1 MRASIQ
7 SRRIADRCAPHGRRV
22 LGHSY
27 MGSLVMEVN
36 DVQESNGAIDR
47 RTLLRV
53 LTAGLSSASVGRLSR
68 LGATAVGAAGAAQA
82 EPDVFEIHVGDQ
94 ALDDLHR
101 RLSTVRWPGDTPAE
115 AWSYGV
121 DRAYLEEL
129 MAYWRD
135 DYDWRV
141 WSRPVATSCSCL
153 PTDGCRLD
161 ELRPGF
167 SRLTGN
173 MTLIPGALHFHIG
186 INGQG
191 RRVP

>member
-1 MRASIQ
+1 
-7 SRRIADRCAPHGRRV
+7 
-22 LGHSY
+22 

-101 RLSTVRWPGDTPAE
+101 RLSTVRWPGDSPGE

-141 WSRPVATSCSCL
+141 HEAALNAFDHFTTTIDGQLLHFVHQRGRGLGPWLQVAAVCR
-153 PTDGCRLD
+153 PTDAASMSCDPVSAG
-161 ELRPGF
+161 
-167 SRLTGN
+167 
-173 MTLIPGALHFHIG
+173 
-186 INGQG
+186 
-191 RRVP
+191 